1 MQSVASTRAYMD
13 RIGVHNYARHA
24 AFRPGEA
31 AGERALEAC
40 ASAQRAC
47 AVFVCPRARVG
58 VCLRGVGL
66 VQEAPEEDGQ
76 LLQPVTAYVP
86 MQLRPMTD
94 ARTLNVDPPFEH
106 VGVAVEPSWKVMVE
120 PKDDAIPKEQEHPET
135 AAGVTVMAPEAAL
148 EMV

>member
-1 MQSVASTRAYMD
+1 MRVIIPA
-13 RIGVHNYARHA
+13 
-24 AFRPGEA
+24 GEA

-40 ASAQRAC
+40 ASLQRAC
-47 AVFVCPRARVG
+47 VVFVCPRAHVR

-120 PKDDAIPKEQEHPET
+120 PKDDAVPTEQGPHPET
-135 AAGVTVMAPEAAL
+135 AAGVSVMAPEAAL